1 MVNMGSQELKGY
13 IVYLAY
19 KISLRIFKYNLKN
32 KGYDKIKFIRGS
44 KSNPYS

>member
-19 KISLRIFKYNLKN
+19 KISLRIFKYNLK
-32 KGYDKIKFIRGS
+32 K
-44 KSNPYS
+44 